1 MARILIAGCGYV
13 GSALGELLVRDG
25 HTVWGLRRRPL
36 SLPSG
41 VTEIVADLG
50 VASSLLELPDGIEQ
64 VFYMPSPGGSDDAL
78 YRSVYVV
85 GLQHLL
91 EAMDKQGQSPSHFF
105 LVSSTSVY
113 GQQKGE
119 WVDETSPTEPTRFAG
134 KRLLE
139 SEKVLADGPFRG
151 TVVRFGGIYG
161 PRRTRLIER
170 VRSGG
175 AVVSRATRYTN
186 RIHRD
191 DCAGALRHLAK
202 LDTPDEL
209 YLGVD
214 SEPAEEVEVLLWLA
228 GALGAP
234 PPRKVRASEHPD
246 RPSGNKRCKN
256 DRLLASGY
264 KFRYP
269 TFREGYRP
277 LIAGL
282 S

>member
-1 MARILIAGCGYV
+1 
-13 GSALGELLVRDG
+13 
-25 HTVWGLRRRPL
+25 
-36 SLPSG
+36 

-161 PRRTRLIER
+161 PRRIGLIER

-186 RIHRD
+186 RIFR
-191 DCAGALRHLAK
+191 AGR
-202 LDTPDEL
+202 
-209 YLGVD
+209 GSRGSV
-214 SEPAEEVEVLLWLA
+214 VA
-228 GALGAP
+228 GRSAGRSAAP
-234 PPRKVRASEHPD
+234 QGPRQ
-246 RPSGNKRCKN
+246 
-256 DRLLASGY
+256 
-264 KFRYP
+264 
-269 TFREGYRP
+269 
-277 LIAGL
+277 
-282 S
+282 

>member
-13 GSALGELLVRDG
+13 GCALGELLVRDG
-25 HTVWGLRRRPL
+25 HSVWGLRRRPL
-36 SLPSG
+36 LLPTG
-41 VTEIVADLG
+41 VTEIAADLG
-50 VASSLLELPDGIEQ
+50 VASSLLELPSGLDH

-78 YRSVYVV
+78 YRAVYVV

-91 EAMDKQGQSPSHFF
+91 EALDKQGQSPSNIF
-105 LVSSTSVY
+105 LASSTSVY
-113 GQQKGE
+113 GQRKGE
-119 WVDETSPTEPTRFAG
+119 WVDETSPTEPKRFAG
-134 KRLLE
+134 TRLLE
-139 SEKVLADGPFRG
+139 SEKVLAEGPFRG

-161 PRRTRLIER
+161 PRRVGLIDR

-175 AVVSRATRYTN
+175 AVFSRSPRYTN
-186 RIHRD
+186 RIHLD

-202 LDTPDEL
+202 LAAPDDL

-214 SEPAEEVEVLLWLA
+214 SEPAEEGEVLAWLA

-234 PPRKVRASEHPD
+234 APRKVRASELPE
-246 RPSGNKRCKN
+246 RSGNKRCKN

-264 KFRYP
+264 KFRHP
-269 TFREGYRP
+269 SFREGYRP

-282 S
+282 G